1 MQAIYIILFL
11 MLPFSYSFC
20 QTMTIKGGIDTTRNV
35 EWMEMPYGDHMIIK
49 TETVLDRS
57 DLLLVLY
64 CDTSL
69 FTIVAADTLILPHC
83 MDELRSN
90 NKNKVDSSGIL
101 YIKCVRDY
109 FIENREKYKI
119 DTIWI
124 ANDWVIDPI
133 KLFGI
138 SENEATYFLSQME
151 LYDADT
157 NYHIKTEFYSIEE
170 LKDACISEY
179 FRYKSVEE
187 WENGEKHGT
196 WKYWNSSGTLT
207 KKIEYERG
215 KKIKETTY

>member
-35 EWMEMPYGDHMIIK
+35 EWMEIPYGAHMIIK

-69 FTIVAADTLILPHC
+69 CTIVVADTLILPHC
-83 MDELRSN
+83 IDELRSN
-90 NKNKVDSSGIL
+90 NNNKVDSSGIL
-101 YIKCVRDY
+101 YVNCVRDY
-109 FIENREKYKI
+109 FIENRERYKI
-119 DTIWI
+119 DTVWI

-133 KLFGI
+133 KIFGI

-157 NYHIKTEFYSIEE
+157 IYNIKTEFYTIEE
-170 LKDACISEY
+170 LKDSCISEF

-196 WKYWNSSGTLT
+196 WKYWNSIGTLT